1 MNVLIKLFVTAIA
14 LYFYLTHF
22 MDNISDRQYAIPHKL
37 YLFIFTF
44 IVQFLVNFVSNVITK
59 KGEKV
64 SMEEVFSSS
73 INNALL
79 AIIAFDVYND
89 LVYNKY
95 YVGFSVQQQ
104 IMVLI
109 LLIIGFM
116 ASIKILELLITSN

>member
-22 MDNISDRQYAIPHKL
+22 MENITDRQYAIPHKL
-37 YLFIFTF
+37 YLFIFVF
-44 IVQFLVNFVSNVITK
+44 IIQFMVNFVSNIIAK
-59 KGEKV
+59 KDDKI
-64 SMEEVFSSS
+64 SINEVFSTS

-79 AIIAFDVYND
+79 SVIAFDAYND

-95 YVGFSVQQQ
+95 YVGLTAQQQ
-104 IMVLI
+104 ILVLI